1 MKPSLL
7 RSSTNWI
14 LLLLSLQSSAF
25 VPLSTKPVA
34 TSSFRQMSTEDS
46 GVMAS
51 EKAKLVF
58 TVPLSVEEMVNQ
70 VSACMKLATSSGLN
84 KQIIRVLLPRD
95 ANNAD
100 FGKYWEEDSSSAS
113 SSSLVNSVL
122 VPNDESWQGGIMQL
136 YRSAAPTCSEIL
148 RKYTKDVSSGLPPR
162 ITEDRSVDESG
173 VDGVGL
179 FQTDDKKIACW
190 VQPTQETVE
199 DYMDSFQKVA
209 QDGVVV
215 LMNPQWRLVDDVLD
229 SASKGDGFLSGLASF
244 LGGKGSVLKRLNEAG
259 FKPVYTLEGYVCRG
273 ANVRLLQTFNS
284 DWQVFCE
291 RDDGETYIAV
301 GTSPSRPTYQDVEKM
316 LNDANIGYK
325 YARDIGLQPK
335 L

>member
-1 MKPSLL
+1 MEESV
-7 RSSTNWI
+7 S
-14 LLLLSLQSSAF
+14 
-25 VPLSTKPVA
+25 
-34 TSSFRQMSTEDS
+34 
-46 GVMAS
+46 S
-51 EKAKLVF
+51 EKSIKVDF
-58 TVPLSVEEMVNQ
+58 SVPLSVEEMVSQ
-70 VSACMKLATSSGLN
+70 VSACMKLATASGVN
-84 KQIIRVLLPRD
+84 KQILRVLLPRD
-95 ANNAD
+95 ASNAD
-100 FGKYWEEDSSSAS
+100 FGKYWEESTT
-113 SSSLVNSVL
+113 SSLANAVL

-148 RKYTKDVSSGLPPR
+148 RKYTKDASSGLPPR
-162 ITEDRSVDESG
+162 ITEDRTVDESG

-199 DYMDSFQKVA
+199 DYMDAFQKEDNDSTVI
-209 QDGVVV
+209 

-229 SASKGDGFLSGLASF
+229 SASKGEGFLSGLASF

-291 RDDGETYIAV
+291 RDDGETYIPV
-301 GTSPSRPTYQDVEKM
+301 GTLPSRPTYQDVEKM
-316 LNDANIGYK
+316 LNDANIGFK